1 MTFKFDK
8 KLSFGLA
15 LYGTSALVGALIY
28 CAHAKSLETKAKN
41 LNLIG
46 YRLSKEVEEL
56 LKAPEDNNK
65 KNK

>member
-1 MTFKFDK
+1 MTFNFDK

-15 LYGTSALVGALIY
+15 LYGTSMLVSGLIY
-28 CAHAKSLETKAKN
+28 FASAKLLEEKTKK

-46 YRLSKEVEEL
+46 YRLSKEVKGL
-56 LKAPEDNNK
+56 LEAQEDNNK

>member
-15 LYGTSALVGALIY
+15 LYGTCALVSALIY

-41 LNLIG
+41 LNVIG
-46 YRLSKEVEEL
+46 YKLYKEVEGL

>member
-1 MTFKFDK
+1 MTFNFDK
-8 KLSFGLA
+8 KFSFGLA
-15 LYGTSALVGALIY
+15 LYGTSALVSALIY
-28 CAHAKSLETKAKN
+28 CASAKSLEQKTKN

-46 YRLSKEVEEL
+46 YRLSKEVEGL

>member
-15 LYGTSALVGALIY
+15 LYGTSALVSALIY
-28 CAHAKSLETKAKN
+28 FASAKSLETKAKN
-41 LNLIG
+41 LNLIS
-46 YRLSKEVEEL
+46 YRLSKATEGL
-56 LKAPEDNNK
+56 LEDQEDNK

>member
-1 MTFKFDK
+1 MTFNFDK

-15 LYGTSALVGALIY
+15 LYGTSALVSALIY

-46 YRLSKEVEEL
+46 YRLSKVTEKILED
-56 LKAPEDNNK
+56 PEDNNK

>member
-1 MTFKFDK
+1 MTFNFDK
-8 KLSFGLA
+8 KFSFGLA
-15 LYGTSALVGALIY
+15 LYGTSALVSALIY

>member
-1 MTFKFDK
+1 MTFNFDK

-15 LYGTSALVGALIY
+15 LYGTSALISALIY

-46 YRLSKEVEEL
+46 YRLSKVTEKILED
-56 LKAPEDNNK
+56 PEDNKRNK
-65 KNK
+65 

>member
-1 MTFKFDK
+1 MTFNFDK

-15 LYGTSALVGALIY
+15 LYGTSALVSALIY
-28 CAHAKSLETKAKN
+28 FANAKISEEKTKN
-41 LNLIG
+41 LNLLG
-46 YRLSKEVEEL
+46 YMLSKEVEGF